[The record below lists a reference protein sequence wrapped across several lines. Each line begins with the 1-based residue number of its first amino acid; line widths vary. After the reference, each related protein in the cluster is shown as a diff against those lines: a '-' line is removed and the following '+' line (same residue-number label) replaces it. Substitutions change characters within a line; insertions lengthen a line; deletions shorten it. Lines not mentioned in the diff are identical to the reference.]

1 MKRFPVF
8 KTKFLVIASLLAFL
22 FPHLCPPFTGSLQHC
37 SLGTFLK
44 GLSSLEFSLH
54 FVKEVSFQRTSRLG
68 LGKQEQV
75 DEEPRDQK
83 CSRSTRI
90 LRGFKALGAGGAISE
105 SEVWCPGIL
114 MFPRVVLPWTEG
126 SYCLNTSR
134 SDFPI
139 SCFNY
144 RIRPCRD
151 RQTSHRLLHGCT
163 KSSKNIDQCPGN
175 NSLFVPVHKEA
186 LASLS
191 LICKKRRTSTLL

>member
-1 MKRFPVF
+1 MQQKH
-8 KTKFLVIASLLAFL
+8 S
-22 FPHLCPPFTGSLQHC
+22 FT
-37 SLGTFLK
+37 
-44 GLSSLEFSLH
+44 
-54 FVKEVSFQRTSRLG
+54 LG
-68 LGKQEQV
+68 L
-75 DEEPRDQK
+75 
-83 CSRSTRI
+83 
-90 LRGFKALGAGGAISE
+90 RGSGRWRPALLAISE

-151 RQTSHRLLHGCT
+151 RQTSHGLLHGCT

-175 NSLFVPVHKEA
+175 DSLFVPMHKEA
-186 LASLS
+186 SASLS
-191 LICKKRRTSTLL
+191 LICKKRRTSTLLWCHEEIMEWKRRYIEKWNFSAQMDYIFI